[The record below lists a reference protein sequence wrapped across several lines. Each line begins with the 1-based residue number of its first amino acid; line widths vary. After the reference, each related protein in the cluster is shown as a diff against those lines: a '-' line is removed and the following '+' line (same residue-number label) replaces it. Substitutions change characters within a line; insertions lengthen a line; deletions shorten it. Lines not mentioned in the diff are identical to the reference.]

1 MGLANINIQG
11 FDYAPQPAAIAST
24 SITRSGTTATF
35 TTGGVHGFYPGQAVN
50 ITGASPDAYNRY
62 GVVITWLSAGS
73 FSYQITVDPGSSATV
88 QGTATPIRRHLEC
101 AVDQNGRQLV
111 AHYPANT
118 INTYA
123 CGVTFTPVA
132 IAGDIFTFQGFTT
145 KTVRLVRLIISGT
158 ATAAAVQAVGIIRRS
173 TLTTYTGGITA
184 VIPAVPLDAQNIA
197 SVAAATAVT
206 GGTLLALGT
215 LIGNID
221 VRQMTFS
228 TPAASSTIAP
238 MIWDF
243 GTIAQPIVLRN
254 TLADL
259 IAISFMSTATPSV
272 PLAATTGTTL
282 SVGLV
287 WTEE

>member
-1 MGLANINIQG
+1 MGLMNVNIQG
-11 FDYAPQPAAIAST
+11 RLASPTPSVT
-24 SITRSGTTATF
+24 SISLTASGTTATF
-35 TTGGVHGFYPGQAVN
+35 TSASPHGFYPGQMVQ
-50 ITGASPDAYNRY
+50 ITGAAPDVFNTR
-62 GVVITWLSAGS
+62 GVLTWISAGS
-73 FSYQITVDPGSSATV
+73 FTYILSSTPSPTTATIQGVALGLQERREITVDPS
-88 QGTATPIRRHLEC
+88 
-101 AVDQNGRQLV
+101 GRQLV

-118 INTYA
+118 VNTYA

-132 IAGDIFTFQGFTT
+132 LAGDIFTFQGFTT
-145 KTVRLVRLIISGT
+145 KTIRLVRLIISGT

-173 TLTTYTGGITA
+173 TLTTYTAGVTA
-184 VIPAVPLDAQNIA
+184 SMTAVPLDAQNIA
-197 SVAAATAVT
+197 SVASPIAVT

-221 VRQMTFS
+221 VRQITFT

-272 PLAATTGTTL
+272 PLAATAGTTL
-282 SVGLV
+282 SIGLV

>member
-1 MGLANINIQG
+1 V
-11 FDYAPQPAAIAST
+11 S
-24 SITRSGTTATF
+24 
-35 TTGGVHGFYPGQAVN
+35 
-50 ITGASPDAYNRY
+50 ITGAVPDAYNRL
-62 GVVITWLSAGS
+62 GVNITWLSAGS
-73 FSYQITVDPGSSATV
+73 FSYPVSQSGLATATT
-88 QGTATPIRRHLEC
+88 QGTAIGKTRHLEC

-111 AHYPANT
+111 AHYPANS

-145 KTVRLVRLIISGT
+145 KTVRLVRIIISGT

-173 TLTTYTGGITA
+173 TLTTYTGGVTA
-184 VIPAVPLDAQNIA
+184 LIAAVPLDAQNIA
-197 SVAAATAVT
+197 SVASLIAVT

-221 VRQMTFS
+221 VRQMTFT

-238 MIWDF
+238 MMWDF
-243 GTIAQPIVLRN
+243 GTIAQPIVLRS

-272 PLAATTGTTL
+272 PVAATAGTTL
-282 SVGLV
+282 SIGLV